1 MFPVTIAVVH
11 VYHEGQGPRQLFRS
25 RGTPFSGCSRNC
37 WTFCLLPHR
46 LFQTNSSRQG
56 ITMTDSADPNRTYV
70 QFLSA
75 FSTIGLV
82 VAAIFFGLS
91 VTPSMVPRAPELQ
104 GVLGGVVASI
114 GYLVW
119 WLAFKFLVWL
129 GVPVARA
136 LSRKIRLGFGSL
148 GMAVVAASLWKAA
161 DWQNS
166 ILAAWGLAPIDATAP
181 LRIAVIGGA
190 VFLGLLVAGRTFAI
204 LARTWQRRSQNV
216 LPPRLAQAAGL
227 VASVAIFAALVEGF
241 AFRAALRTID
251 ASARI
256 ADAIVLPDLEP
267 PVSPFDSG
275 GPNSLLAWE
284 DLGRWGRV
292 FVASGP
298 SAEDIAAFWDEPAH
312 DPIRVYIGLN
322 AAITPEARAQL
333 ALDELRRVDG
343 FDRAILVIAMPTGSG
358 WLDPGS
364 MDTLDYMARGDVATV
379 AVQYSYLPSPVS
391 VVVDPTAGMEE
402 AQRLFDLVYRR
413 WTNLP
418 RDRRPKLYLH
428 GLSLGAYLS
437 QETVP
442 LLDVFSDPFDGAL
455 WAGSPFLSEF
465 WRMVVNRR
473 QTGSPAWRPRFGNGS
488 LVRTMNQYGGLAAHD
503 SEWGPIRLVLLQYGS
518 DPIVFFD
525 WSLAWRKPDWLAEDR
540 APDLSPMMRWVPLV
554 TMLQV
559 GVDMTVALGALGY
572 GHDYTVR
579 HYIPAWAE
587 ALGPAYWDADTEA
600 RLIEH
605 LRDLV
610 PR

>member
-1 MFPVTIAVVH
+1 
-11 VYHEGQGPRQLFRS
+11 
-25 RGTPFSGCSRNC
+25 
-37 WTFCLLPHR
+37 
-46 LFQTNSSRQG
+46 
-56 ITMTDSADPNRTYV
+56 MTDSADPNRTYV

-104 GVLGGVVASI
+104 GILGGVVASI

-119 WLAFKFLVWL
+119 WLAFKFLEWL

-136 LSRKIRLGFGSL
+136 LSRNIRLGFGSL
-148 GMAVVAASLWKAA
+148 AMAVVAASLWKAA

-391 VVVDPTAGMEE
+391 VVVDPTAGMSE
-402 AQRLFDLVYRR
+402 AQALFDIVYRH
-413 WTNLP
+413 WTALAP
-418 RDRRPKLYLH
+418 EDRPQLYLH
-428 GLSLGAYLS
+428 GLSLGAFLS

-442 LLDVFSDPFDGAL
+442 LLDLYADPIDGAL
-455 WAGSPFLSEF
+455 WTGSPYLSEF
-465 WRMVVNRR
+465 WQMVRARR
-473 QTGSPAWRPRFGNGS
+473 HAASPEWRPRFGNGS
-488 LVRTMNQYGGLAAHD
+488 LVRTTNQHGGLEPFDAD
-503 SEWGPIRLVLLQYGS
+503 WGPMRFVLLQYGS

-525 WSLAWRKPDWLAEDR
+525 WSLAWSRPAWLSGER
-540 APDLSPMMRWVPLV
+540 APDLSPEMRWIPVV
-554 TMLQV
+554 TLFQV
-559 GVDMTVALGALGY
+559 GLDMAVALGTLGF
-572 GHDYTVR
+572 GHDYVAR
-579 HYIPAWAE
+579 DYIPAWSATLAPE
-587 ALGPAYWDADTEA
+587 GWTEGDEA
-600 RLIEH
+600 RLVAH